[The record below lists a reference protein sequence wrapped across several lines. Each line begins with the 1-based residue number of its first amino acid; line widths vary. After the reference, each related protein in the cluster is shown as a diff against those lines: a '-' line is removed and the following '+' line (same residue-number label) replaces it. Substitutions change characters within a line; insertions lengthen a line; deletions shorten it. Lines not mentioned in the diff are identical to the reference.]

1 MCSDVSNQTP
11 SVDVK
16 QLLTVRTLGIVDY
29 SPVWEAMKSFTDS
42 RSEKTTDEIWILQH
56 PPVFT
61 QGQAG
66 KAEHVLFPG
75 DIPVVQVDR
84 GGQVTYHG
92 PGQLIAYIM
101 VDIKRR
107 NMGARALVS
116 LIEQAIID
124 TLSLYGVE
132 ARARKD
138 APGVYVGEA
147 KIASLGL
154 RIRKGRSFHGL
165 SINIDMDLEP
175 FSRINPCGYQGM
187 EIVQLSEV
195 PKNLL
200 DGHDLSSQEGFLLID
215 HVAKI
220 LQSKLVTAFGYE
232 TVKLARDLPEC

>member
-1 MCSDVSNQTP
+1 M
-11 SVDVK
+11 
-16 QLLTVRTLGIVDY
+16 VRVLGVTEYTLA
-29 SPVWEAMKSFTDS
+29 WEAMKAFTDGRDDS
-42 RSEKTTDEIWILQH
+42 TTDEIWLLQH

-132 ARARKD
+132 AAARKD

-165 SINIDMDLEP
+165 SLNIDMDLEP

-187 EIVQLSEV
+187 EIVQLKGLNQQTLEQYYS
-195 PKNLL
+195 PS
-200 DGHDLSSQEGFLLID
+200 DACPLLID
-215 HVAKI
+215 DVAEK
-220 LQSKLVTAFGYE
+220 LQSKLTEAFGYQAVNVTHE
-232 TVKLARDLPEC
+232 LPEF